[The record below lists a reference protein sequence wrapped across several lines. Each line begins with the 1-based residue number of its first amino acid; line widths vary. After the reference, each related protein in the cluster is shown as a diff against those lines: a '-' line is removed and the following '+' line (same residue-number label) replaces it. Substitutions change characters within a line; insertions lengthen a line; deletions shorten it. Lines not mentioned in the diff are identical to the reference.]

1 MCVPS
6 GDWCLV
12 KRKKAISYLYKSVSN
27 CYNEIFP
34 LNYCFRKEMFC
45 ECICIALI
53 FNCLWYALNST
64 TLIHILW
71 IRHLFLSY
79 ALNNVML
86 LTVVMLNLQ
95 TDLAQHNLFTKTL
108 HNWGSNY
115 LNSSS
120 GLFSID
126 PSDLLLQLPSNSAF
140 TC

>member
-1 MCVPS
+1 VFQVEIDVS
-6 GDWCLV
+6 WKG
-12 KRKKAISYLYKSVSN
+12 KRQSAIYIRVCQIATMKYFHWTTISERRCFASVYVLHWYLIVYGMHSTV
-27 CYNEIFP
+27 
-34 LNYCFRKEMFC
+34 
-45 ECICIALI
+45 
-53 FNCLWYALNST
+53 T

-126 PSDLLLQLPSNSAF
+126 PSDLLLQSPSNSAF